1 MHQDY
6 DKRNDYLRIELNKN
20 GITQKWQVHQLIG
33 LCFVENDDPINKT
46 VINHKNEVKIDNRPE
61 NLEWCTP
68 KYNTNYGTAIERRSK
83 AISLPVVQLTKD
95 DKIVK
100 IYDSGT
106 IAERDFG
113 YSQGHISY
121 CCIGIEKYSA
131 GYKWVYLKDY
141 RPELTEEEIEY
152 YKNAKAPIPE
162 NVHKKKI
169 VKLTLDGK
177 FVAQYGTVIEAA
189 REFGAR
195 WGTAIVRCCKGNAD
209 NTYGFKWMYL
219 EDYENLK
226 NNS

>member
-6 DKRNDYLRIELNKN
+6 DKRNDYFRIELNKN
-20 GITQKWQVHQLIG
+20 GIAQKWQVHQLIG

-61 NLEWCTP
+61 NLEWCTQ

-131 GYKWVYLKDY
+131 GYKWVYLRDY
-141 RPELTEEEIEY
+141 RQELTEEEIEY

-169 VKLTLDGK
+169 VKLTLDDK
-177 FVAQYGTVIEAA
+177 FVAQYDTVIEAA

>member
-1 MHQDY
+1 M
-6 DKRNDYLRIELNKN
+6 K
-20 GITQKWQVHQLIG
+20 KWQVHQLIG
-33 LCFVENDDPINKT
+33 LCFVFNDDPTHKIY
-46 VINHKNEVKIDNRPE
+46 INHRDENPSNNCFE

-83 AISLPVVQLTKD
+83 TISLPVVQSTKENE
-95 DKIVK
+95 IVK
-100 IYDSGT
+100 IYDSAT

-113 YSQGHISY
+113 YNQGHISY
-121 CCIGIEKYSA
+121 CCNGTENYSA
-131 GYKWVYLKDY
+131 GYKWTYLKDY
-141 RPELTEEEIEY
+141 RPKLAEEEIEY

-169 VKLTLDGK
+169 VKLTFDGK
-177 FVAQYGTVIEAA
+177 FVAQYNTAIEAA

-195 WGTAIVRCCKGNAD
+195 WGTAIVACCRGKTNKA
-209 NTYGFKWMYL
+209 YGFKWMYL